1 MISVGLFFTPYQLQL
16 TDFIHFI
23 DLFTMATAAVQI
35 PSYNRVEPG
44 SSHLVAA
51 AYPKSDAPPKAD
63 VHNIATE
70 WVDSLNKA
78 LRSQDYE
85 AINRLFLSE
94 SCWRDQLG
102 LSWDYHTFN
111 GPEKIISF
119 LKSSPHGSRIK
130 SIQVD
135 DSSTLHSP
143 NISAADFNG
152 KVNGVMSFLTI
163 ETDVGRGPGIV
174 RLMQDKDGK
183 WKAFTLFTA
192 MHELKGHEETV
203 RGNRP
208 HGVVHGGN
216 PGRKNWQER
225 RTATENFE
233 GGAEPT
239 VLILGAG
246 QGGLTSAARLHQLGV
261 PTLIID
267 RNPRI
272 GDNWR
277 NR

>member
-1 MISVGLFFTPYQLQL
+1 
-16 TDFIHFI
+16 
-23 DLFTMATAAVQI
+23 MATAAVQI
-35 PSYNRVEPG
+35 SSHNRVEPG
-44 SSHLVAA
+44 SNHLVQA
-51 AYPKSDAPPKAD
+51 AYPEPNAPPKAD
-63 VHNIATE
+63 VHRLVTE
-70 WVDSLNKA
+70 WIDSLNEA
-78 LRSQDYE
+78 LSSQDWE
-85 AINRLFLSE
+85 AINRLFLSG

-111 GPEKIISF
+111 GPQKIISF
-119 LKSSPHGSRIK
+119 LKNCPHGSRIK
-130 SIQVD
+130 SIKAD

-143 NISAADFNG
+143 QVSAADYNG
-152 KVNGVMSFLTI
+152 KVNGVRSFLTI

-174 RLMQDKDGK
+174 MLLQDNDGE

-208 HGVVHGGN
+208 QGVVHGGN
-216 PGRKNWQER
+216 PGRKNWQEM
-225 RTATENFE
+225 RTAKENFE
-233 GGAEPT
+233 GDTEPT

-267 RNPRI
+267 RNPRV